1 MLFSDCAVAPEFSK
15 FALACG
21 GCVEWVMRGICRATP
36 LGIGVVLA
44 LLLRFLSRYFDVS
57 T

>member
-15 FALACG
+15 FVLACG
-21 GCVEWVMRGICRATP
+21 GCVEWMMRGICHAIP